1 MYKNI
6 LNLKIQQ
13 TKTIQLAVLNLRQ
26 VKCLIGDTLKLDY
39 NFYSI
44 DSKLHHYN
52 PIIRR
57 YYTDEYV
64 SA

>member
-26 VKCLIGDTLKLDY
+26 VKCLIGDTLKLD
-39 NFYSI
+39 
-44 DSKLHHYN
+44 
-52 PIIRR
+52 
-57 YYTDEYV
+57 
-64 SA
+64 